1 MFDTNA
7 LFHFCVRALIL
18 HESQAGRLAPFW
30 SARTVEELRGVL
42 SGRGRSDAEAFFTQL
57 STSTVPASSPE
68 ELKGFR
74 DASDLH
80 VVQAAR
86 DAQASVIVTE
96 NARDFPVRHLRPMG
110 IDRLSPD
117 NFFAAHLRELPPDI
131 TPDTLRRAGLSRT
144 AKRF

>member
-7 LFHFCVRALIL
+7 LFHFCVRELIL
-18 HESQAGRLAPFW
+18 QESKAGRLTPFW
-30 SARTVEELRGVL
+30 SARTVAELRGVL

-117 NFFAAHLRELPPDI
+117 DFFAAHLRELPSSMSRTD
-131 TPDTLRRAGLSRT
+131 LQRAGLSRT

>member
-30 SARTVEELRGVL
+30 SVRTVEELRGVL
-42 SGRGRSDAEAFFTQL
+42 SGRGRSDAEGFFTQL
-57 STSTVPASSPE
+57 STSTMPASFTE

-74 DASDLH
+74 DTGDLH

-86 DAQASVIVTE
+86 DAQAGLIVTE
-96 NARDFPVRHLRPMG
+96 NARDFPLKHLRLLG

-117 NFFAAHLRELPPDI
+117 EFFAANLHELPPDI

-144 AKRF
+144 ARRF